1 MDFDVCCNSSKP
13 ISHGFWVIILIVSFA
28 LWYPVEIF
36 IVVLFLN
43 VCYGSKFAWSLSD
56 IKLLEVDR
64 SSDKTKKKFLLMDFD
79 THCNSSKSISHGL
92 CVITQIVIFVLWFPV
107 KIFEI
112 EIEIYWN
119 FKQYQTSV
127 GWLEFW

>member
-1 MDFDVCCNSSKP
+1 
-13 ISHGFWVIILIVSFA
+13 
-28 LWYPVEIF
+28 
-36 IVVLFLN
+36 
-43 VCYGSKFAWSLSD
+43 
-56 IKLLEVDR
+56 
-64 SSDKTKKKFLLMDFD
+64 MDFD

-92 CVITQIVIFVLWFPV
+92 LVIIQIVIFVLWFPV